1 MLGLRRHPNCT
12 VATCSTI
19 SAVISAKRSNTITM
33 NNAAQRNIS
42 VELPTITTFHLDK
55 RWLMP
60 VMQACDETWM
70 ATGDILTAWLAAA
83 DKAVEMNIQIQAG
96 EQTPGVCTCNI
107 DATRAVTPH
116 PCSACGRTLICK
128 AMVVSGLGLMSCKA
142 CKRKDDKRSGG
153 SVPEIRVRRGVT
165 SRLKKK
171 CEMAGWKAGSA
182 EHELA
187 TITYTNQYTLQDKQF
202 DLLAGEKKPLDCSGD
217 AVWPFLRF
225 VDRSLIHPSGNIA
238 VTSMV
243 LNFANHIHIPCL
255 LKMLS
260 WYLLNVI
267 DLFKENEDR
276 VALADSQ

>member
-1 MLGLRRHPNCT
+1 
-12 VATCSTI
+12 
-19 SAVISAKRSNTITM
+19 M

-83 DKAVEMNIQIQAG
+83 DKAVEMNIQIQVG
-96 EQTPGVCTCNI
+96 EQAPGFCTCNI
-107 DATRAVTPH
+107 GATRAVTPH
-116 PCSACGRTLICK
+116 PCSACGRTLVCK

-142 CKRKDDKRSGG
+142 CKRKDDKRSGCTV
-153 SVPEIRVRRGVT
+153 SEIRVRRGVT
-165 SRLKKK
+165 SRLKKE

-187 TITYTNQYTLQDKQF
+187 IKAVRVDIARIFAEADHHDQITYTNQYTLQDKQV

>member
-1 MLGLRRHPNCT
+1 
-12 VATCSTI
+12 
-19 SAVISAKRSNTITM
+19 M

-171 CEMAGWKAGSA
+171 CEMAGWKAGTVRVDIARIFA
-182 EHELA
+182 EADHHDQ
-187 TITYTNQYTLQDKQF
+187 ITYTNQYTLQDKQF

>member
-1 MLGLRRHPNCT
+1 
-12 VATCSTI
+12 
-19 SAVISAKRSNTITM
+19 
-33 NNAAQRNIS
+33 
-42 VELPTITTFHLDK
+42 
-55 RWLMP
+55 
-60 VMQACDETWM
+60 
-70 ATGDILTAWLAAA
+70 
-83 DKAVEMNIQIQAG
+83 
-96 EQTPGVCTCNI
+96 
-107 DATRAVTPH
+107 
-116 PCSACGRTLICK
+116 
-128 AMVVSGLGLMSCKA
+128 MVSCKA

-153 SVPEIRVRRGVT
+153 SVTETRVRRGVT
-165 SRLKKK
+165 SRLKKE
-171 CEMAGWKAGSA
+171 CEMAGWTTGNA
-182 EHELA
+182 EYELA
-187 TITYTNQYTLQDKQF
+187 IKAVRVDIARIFAEADHHDQITYTNQYTLQDKQV

-238 VTSMV
+238 VISMV

>member
-1 MLGLRRHPNCT
+1 
-12 VATCSTI
+12 
-19 SAVISAKRSNTITM
+19 M

-153 SVPEIRVRRGVT
+153 SVPEIRVRRAV
-165 SRLKKK
+165 RVDI
-171 CEMAGWKAGSA
+171 ARIFA
-182 EHELA
+182 EADHHDQ
-187 TITYTNQYTLQDKQF
+187 ITYTNQYTLQDKQF

-243 LNFANHIHIPCL
+243 LNFG
-255 LKMLS
+255 
-260 WYLLNVI
+260 
-267 DLFKENEDR
+267 KEQIQGSSSTTHGQ
-276 VALADSQ
+276 DSVRSQRPTKSNLPEHLTAS

>member
-1 MLGLRRHPNCT
+1 MLTRLETSSLLRVMLGVFEADRCMSRPFFSQRMLLICIQLRRHPNCT

-187 TITYTNQYTLQDKQF
+187 TVSKPFESTSPASLPKPITTIRLPIPTSTPCKTSNSTFWLVKRN
-202 DLLAGEKKPLDCSGD
+202 LWTAAVMRSG
-217 AVWPFLRF
+217 
-225 VDRSLIHPSGNIA
+225 RS
-238 VTSMV
+238 
-243 LNFANHIHIPCL
+243 
-255 LKMLS
+255 
-260 WYLLNVI
+260 
-267 DLFKENEDR
+267 
-276 VALADSQ
+276 